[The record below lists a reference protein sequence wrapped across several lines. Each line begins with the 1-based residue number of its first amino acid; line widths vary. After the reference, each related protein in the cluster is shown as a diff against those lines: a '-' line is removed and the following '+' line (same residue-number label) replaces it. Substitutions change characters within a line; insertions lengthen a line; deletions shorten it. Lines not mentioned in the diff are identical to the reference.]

1 MGPGLPGT
9 EAPFKM
15 KQMRKTILIL
25 ILAAATAFI
34 AASCSDKSEE
44 ILWNPE
50 WNEGNG
56 DDDEPDEPDPEE
68 PEGITGKPRY
78 VWIDAAAN
86 FEDYANSE
94 DNIKADM
101 QKIKDAGFTDVIVDV
116 RPTSGDVLFKS
127 TTADP
132 LKKVD
137 AWGTG
142 GYKWLERTATFDYLQ
157 AFIDAGHETGLRVN
171 ASINTFVGGY
181 LCPYS
186 LGYDGMLFRE
196 PERKDWAT
204 SINAADGIT
213 NTMDLMDDSSDYG
226 PKFLN
231 PANEDAQ
238 EYVLDIIGEL
248 AAYDI
253 DGIVLDRCRYDD
265 YGLMS
270 DFSDISRKQ
279 FESYASITVENWPDD
294 IFEPGTDE
302 LEWAATEMQKLWLE
316 FRVKVIHDFI
326 VKAEKK
332 VHSVN
337 PDTRFGVYVGA
348 WYSTYYTSGVNWASP
363 DYDTSAHY
371 WWASENYK
379 DYGYADHCDFM
390 FLGAYASTSS
400 IYGSGEWTMQ
410 GFCEQGREL
419 LMGDTVFAGGPDIG
433 NSTGWTEGG
442 QAALIPDAV
451 DACITPS
458 DGFFVF
464 DLCHIKMY
472 DYWDAFKQAFDEYL
486 STVE

>member
-1 MGPGLPGT
+1 MVPGLPGT

-56 DDDEPDEPDPEE
+56 DDDDPDEPDPEE

-137 AWGTG
+137 AWVTG

-181 LCPYS
+181 LCPYG

-231 PANEDAQ
+231 PANEDVCIH
-238 EYVLDIIGEL
+238 YCGEL
-248 AAYDI
+248 A
-253 DGIVLDRCRYDD
+253 
-265 YGLMS
+265 
-270 DFSDISRKQ
+270 
-279 FESYASITVENWPDD
+279 
-294 IFEPGTDE
+294 
-302 LEWAATEMQKLWLE
+302 
-316 FRVKVIHDFI
+316 
-326 VKAEKK
+326 
-332 VHSVN
+332 
-337 PDTRFGVYVGA
+337 
-348 WYSTYYTSGVNWASP
+348 
-363 DYDTSAHY
+363 
-371 WWASENYK
+371 
-379 DYGYADHCDFM
+379 
-390 FLGAYASTSS
+390 
-400 IYGSGEWTMQ
+400 
-410 GFCEQGREL
+410 
-419 LMGDTVFAGGPDIG
+419 
-433 NSTGWTEGG
+433 
-442 QAALIPDAV
+442 
-451 DACITPS
+451 
-458 DGFFVF
+458 
-464 DLCHIKMY
+464 
-472 DYWDAFKQAFDEYL
+472 
-486 STVE
+486 